1 MSASS
6 TQPDA
11 VELYLMHLNAAL
23 PDFPRAE
30 RDEFLREIRAHIFEK
45 LRQGGPVPAALAA
58 LGDPEELARQVRAE
72 RSLVQSSRSWSPWVL
87 MRAVARWGLSGVQ
100 GFLVFVL
107 ALIGYSLAACFYIT
121 AVLKPIFPRNIGFY
135 VSNHNFT
142 IAAWPAPEGHEIL
155 GPYYTLVAIVLGFLL
170 VAGTSFLL
178 RRVMRKFAVVRA
190 WLR

>member
-1 MSASS
+1 MSTSS

-23 PDFPRAE
+23 PDLPRSE

-45 LRQGGPVPAALAA
+45 LHQGGPVPAVLAA

-72 RSLVQSSRSWSPWVL
+72 RSLAQSARSWSPWVL
-87 MRAVARWGLSGVQ
+87 MRAAARWALSGVQ
-100 GFLVFVL
+100 GFLVFAL

-135 VSNHNFT
+135 LSNHNFT
-142 IAAWPAPEGHEIL
+142 IAAWPAPEGYEIL
-155 GPYYTLVAIVLGFLL
+155 GPYYTLIAIVLGFLL
-170 VAGTSFLL
+170 VAGTSFVL
-178 RRVMRKFAVVRA
+178 RRVMRKFAAVRSR
-190 WLR
+190 LR